1 MKKKIVFLL
10 VFVFFTNFLI
20 SITNSEVNKVDE
32 KVLEEIQE
40 KDDVRVIIKLEEK
53 SSYQKILNID
63 TKQQVIDSLNNN
75 IKHDFNDSF
84 SAIISE
90 DDLINLENNPN
101 VESIELVEVKQIFL
115 QDSVPLINATPT
127 WNLQINNV
135 NLTGLGETVCII
147 DTGINYSHSDF
158 GNCYGEN
165 NISSSCK
172 VIGGWDYCADD
183 VNCTMV
189 DNDPIDVHGHGTHV
203 AGIVGANGSI
213 KGVAPDIKI
222 VMIKASNSTG
232 SFWEDDLIKAVDWCV
247 NNASAFNI
255 SVISM
260 SLGGGLYD
268 SYCNADLLASSV
280 NNAIANN
287 ISVVVATGNDAK
299 STHIASPACIQ
310 NSTAIGSTTKSD
322 SISSFSNRNNLTDLF
337 APGSDINSTIISGGY
352 SGNTWSGT
360 SMATPH
366 VAGVFALIR
375 QFKKLETGQILTPQN
390 IEDYLK
396 NTGKQV
402 NDSGNSNLNFSRID
416 VYSAILSIDET
427 APNVV
432 LVSPND
438 NSLLSPQNISFK
450 CNATDELQL
459 SNLTMKIWNSTS
471 LYYENTTLASGN
483 SLEINFS
490 INLTE
495 DNYVW
500 NCFSLDNK
508 SNSDSESGN
517 FSLTINEKFVT
528 LSSPSNNS
536 YTNVNDTNFTCNS
549 QTDSVLQLANSTFY
563 LWNSTGNLTY
573 NETKNIS
580 GNSNETIFNF
590 TLTNEISYLWN
601 CLSYDNG
608 SELIFADANFTLIYD
623 ITNPNITLV
632 SPADGDSSL
641 TGTNN
646 VDFEYNVSEEN
657 LANCSLIINDIE
669 DQTNNS
675 INVSITNEFTKSL
688 SVGSYDWK
696 INCVDFAGNIQN
708 SSARTLI
715 INSPSSTSS
724 SSGGGG
730 GGGGGSSVEIIPSTH
745 NINQEQIKQG
755 ISKSLKVNNK
765 LNFNIQNE
773 EHSLIINKISSNELT
788 LTISSDPITLILKIG
803 ETKKVN
809 LNNNAYYDLEVF
821 LSSIKNSRANINIKS
836 INEKIPV
843 KTIFILDNKIN
854 QSFNESENESIK
866 ESNSFIIGLVIYDFV
881 LNKQTIVGSIIS
893 VFVVLIIYFLIRFKK
908 HFNKSKDK
916 VKRKKRPKSKKH

>member
-1 MKKKIVFLL
+1 MKKVLRFL
-10 VFVFFTNFLI
+10 FIFIFFTSFYI
-20 SITNSEVNKVDE
+20 SITNSEVNKIDE

-53 SSYQKILNID
+53 SSYQKILNVD
-63 TKQQVIDSLNNN
+63 TKQQIIDSLNNKV
-75 IKHDFNDSF
+75 KHDFNNSV
-84 SAIISE
+84 SAIIFEE
-90 DDLINLENNPN
+90 DLVNLENNLN
-101 VESIELVEVKQIFL
+101 VKSIELVGIKQIFL

-127 WNLQINNV
+127 WDLQINNV
-135 NLTGLGETVCII
+135 NLTGLDETVCII

-165 NISSSCK
+165 NVSSSCK

-189 DNDPIDVHGHGTHV
+189 DSDPMDVHGHGTHV

-232 SFWEDDLIKAVDWCV
+232 TFWEDDLIKAVDWCV

-390 IEDYLK
+390 IENYLK

-432 LVSPND
+432 LISPNND
-438 NSLLSPQNISFK
+438 SLLSPQNLTFK

-459 SNLTMKIWNSTS
+459 SNLTMRIWNSTS
-471 LYYENTTLASGN
+471 LYYENTTQALGN
-483 SLEINFS
+483 FLEVEFNFS
-490 INLTE
+490 LIE
-495 DNYVW
+495 DNYNW

-508 SNSDSESGN
+508 SNSASGN

-675 INVSITNEFTKSL
+675 INISITNEFTKSL

-715 INSPSSTSS
+715 INSPPSTST
-724 SSGGGG
+724 SGSGG
-730 GGGGGSSVEIIPSTH
+730 GGGGGSSSVGIISSTYK
-745 NINQEQIKQG
+745 IDQEQIEQG
-755 ISKSLKVNNK
+755 VSKNLKINDK
-765 LNFNIQNE
+765 LKFNVQNE
-773 EHSLIINKISSNELT
+773 EHGLIINKLSSNELT

-809 LNNNAYYDLEVF
+809 LNNNEYYDLEVI
-821 LSSIKNSRANINIKS
+821 LNSIKNSRANISIES

-843 KTIFILDNKIN
+843 RNIFNQGNEVN
-854 QSFNESENESIK
+854 QSVIELENISEGNG
-866 ESNSFIIGLVIYDFV
+866 FITGFV
-881 LNKQTIVGSIIS
+881 AGDITFNKQTIVGSIIS

-908 HFNKSKDK
+908 YFSKFKSK
-916 VKRKKRPKSKKH
+916 VKRKKSKIKK

>member
-1 MKKKIVFLL
+1 MKKVLRFL
-10 VFVFFTNFLI
+10 FIFIFFTSFYI
-20 SITNSEVNKVDE
+20 SITNSEVNKIDE

-40 KDDVRVIIKLEEK
+40 KNDVRVIIKLEEK
-53 SSYQKILNID
+53 SSYQKILNVD
-63 TKQQVIDSLNNN
+63 TKQQIIDSLNNKV
-75 IKHDFNDSF
+75 KHDFNNSV
-84 SAIISE
+84 SAIIFEE
-90 DDLINLENNPN
+90 DLVNLENNLN
-101 VESIELVEVKQIFL
+101 VKSIELVGIKQIFL

-127 WNLQINNV
+127 WDLQINNV
-135 NLTGLGETVCII
+135 NLTGLDETVCII

-165 NISSSCK
+165 NVSSSCK

-189 DNDPIDVHGHGTHV
+189 DSDPMDVHGHGTHV

-232 SFWEDDLIKAVDWCV
+232 TFWEDDLIKAVDWCV

-390 IEDYLK
+390 IENYLK

-432 LVSPND
+432 LISPNND
-438 NSLLSPQNISFK
+438 SLLSPQNLTFK

-459 SNLTMKIWNSTS
+459 SNLTMRIWNSTS
-471 LYYENTTLASGN
+471 LYYENTTQALGN
-483 SLEINFS
+483 FLEVEFNFS
-490 INLTE
+490 LIE
-495 DNYVW
+495 DNYNW

-508 SNSDSESGN
+508 SNSASGN

-675 INVSITNEFTKSL
+675 INISITNEFTKSL

-715 INSPSSTSS
+715 INSPPSTST
-724 SSGGGG
+724 SGSGG
-730 GGGGGSSVEIIPSTH
+730 GGGGGSSSVGIISSTYK
-745 NINQEQIKQG
+745 IDQEQIEQG
-755 ISKSLKVNNK
+755 VSKNLKINDK
-765 LNFNIQNE
+765 LKFNVQNE
-773 EHSLIINKISSNELT
+773 EHGLIINKLSSNELT

-809 LNNNAYYDLEVF
+809 LNNNEYYDLEVI
-821 LSSIKNSRANINIKS
+821 LNSIKNSRANISIES

-843 KTIFILDNKIN
+843 RNIFNQGNEVN
-854 QSFNESENESIK
+854 QSVIELENISEGNG
-866 ESNSFIIGLVIYDFV
+866 FITGFV
-881 LNKQTIVGSIIS
+881 AGDITFNKQTIVGSIIS

-908 HFNKSKDK
+908 YFSKFKSK
-916 VKRKKRPKSKKH
+916 VKRKKSKKKK

>member
-1 MKKKIVFLL
+1 MKKVLRFL
-10 VFVFFTNFLI
+10 FIFIFFTSFYI
-20 SITNSEVNKVDE
+20 SITNSEVNKIDE

-53 SSYQKILNID
+53 SSYQKILNVD
-63 TKQQVIDSLNNN
+63 TKQQIIDSLNNKV
-75 IKHDFNDSF
+75 KHDFNNSV
-84 SAIISE
+84 SAIIFEE
-90 DDLINLENNPN
+90 DLVNLENNLN
-101 VESIELVEVKQIFL
+101 VKSIELVGIKQIFL

-127 WNLQINNV
+127 WDLQINNV
-135 NLTGLGETVCII
+135 NLTGLDETVCII

-165 NISSSCK
+165 NVSSSCK

-189 DNDPIDVHGHGTHV
+189 DSDPMDVHGHGTHV

-232 SFWEDDLIKAVDWCV
+232 TFWEDDLIKAVDWCV

-390 IEDYLK
+390 IENYLK

-432 LVSPND
+432 LISPNND
-438 NSLLSPQNISFK
+438 SLLSPQNLTFK

-459 SNLTMKIWNSTS
+459 SNLTMRIWNSTS
-471 LYYENTTLASGN
+471 LYYENTTQALGN
-483 SLEINFS
+483 FLEVEFNFS
-490 INLTE
+490 LIE
-495 DNYVW
+495 DNYNW

-508 SNSDSESGN
+508 SNSASGN

-675 INVSITNEFTKSL
+675 INISITNEFTKSL

-715 INSPSSTSS
+715 INSPPSTST
-724 SSGGGG
+724 SGSGG
-730 GGGGGSSVEIIPSTH
+730 GGGGGSSSVGIISSTYK
-745 NINQEQIKQG
+745 IDQEQIEQG
-755 ISKSLKVNNK
+755 VSKNLKINDK
-765 LNFNIQNE
+765 LKFNVQNE
-773 EHSLIINKISSNELT
+773 EHGLIINKLSSNELT

-809 LNNNAYYDLEVF
+809 LNNNEYYDLEVI
-821 LSSIKNSRANINIKS
+821 LNSIKNSRANISIES

-843 KTIFILDNKIN
+843 RNIFNQGNEVN
-854 QSFNESENESIK
+854 QSVIELENISEGNG
-866 ESNSFIIGLVIYDFV
+866 FITGFV
-881 LNKQTIVGSIIS
+881 AGDITFNKQTIVGSIIS
-893 VFVVLIIYFLIRFKK
+893 VFAVLIIYFLIRFKK
-908 HFNKSKDK
+908 YFSKFKSK
-916 VKRKKRPKSKKH
+916 VKRKKSKKKK

>member
-1 MKKKIVFLL
+1 MKKVLRFL
-10 VFVFFTNFLI
+10 FIFIFFTSFYI
-20 SITNSEVNKVDE
+20 SITNSEVNKIDE

-53 SSYQKILNID
+53 SSYQKILNVD
-63 TKQQVIDSLNNN
+63 TKQQIIDSLNNKV
-75 IKHDFNDSF
+75 KHDFNNSV
-84 SAIISE
+84 SAIIFEE
-90 DDLINLENNPN
+90 DLVNLENNLN
-101 VESIELVEVKQIFL
+101 VKSIELVGIKQIFL

-127 WNLQINNV
+127 WDLQINNV

-165 NISSSCK
+165 NVSSSCK

-189 DNDPIDVHGHGTHV
+189 DSDPMDVHGHGTHV

-232 SFWEDDLIKAVDWCV
+232 TFWEDDLIKAVDWCV

-287 ISVVVATGNDAK
+287 ISVVVATGNDYN
-299 STHIASPACIQ
+299 STYIASPACIQ

-432 LVSPND
+432 LISPNND
-438 NSLLSPQNISFK
+438 SLLSPQNLTFK

-459 SNLTMKIWNSTS
+459 SNLTMRIWNSTS
-471 LYYENTTLASGN
+471 LYYENTTQALGN
-483 SLEINFS
+483 FLEVEFNFS
-490 INLTE
+490 LIE
-495 DNYVW
+495 DNYNW

-508 SNSDSESGN
+508 SNSASGN

-528 LSSPSNNS
+528 LSPPSNNS

-563 LWNSTGNLTY
+563 LWNSTGNLIY

-715 INSPSSTSS
+715 INSPPSTST
-724 SSGGGG
+724 SGSGG
-730 GGGGGSSVEIIPSTH
+730 GGGGGSSSVGIISSTYK
-745 NINQEQIKQG
+745 IDQEQIEQG
-755 ISKSLKVNNK
+755 VSKNLKINDK
-765 LNFNIQNE
+765 LKFNVQNE
-773 EHSLIINKISSNELT
+773 EHGLIINKLSSNELT

-809 LNNNAYYDLEVF
+809 LNNNEYYDLEVI
-821 LSSIKNSRANINIKS
+821 LNSIKNSRANISIES

-843 KTIFILDNKIN
+843 RNIFNQGNEVN
-854 QSFNESENESIK
+854 QSVIELENISEGNG
-866 ESNSFIIGLVIYDFV
+866 FITGFV
-881 LNKQTIVGSIIS
+881 AGDITFNKQTIVGSIIS

-908 HFNKSKDK
+908 YFSKFKSK
-916 VKRKKRPKSKKH
+916 VKRKKSKKKK

>member
-1 MKKKIVFLL
+1 MKKVLRFL
-10 VFVFFTNFLI
+10 FIFIFFTSFYI
-20 SITNSEVNKVDE
+20 SITNSEVNKIDE

-53 SSYQKILNID
+53 SSYQKILNVD
-63 TKQQVIDSLNNN
+63 TKQQIIDSLNNKV
-75 IKHDFNDSF
+75 KHDFNNSV
-84 SAIISE
+84 SAIIFEE
-90 DDLINLENNPN
+90 DLVNLENNLN
-101 VESIELVEVKQIFL
+101 VKSIELVGIKQIFL

-127 WNLQINNV
+127 WDLQINNV
-135 NLTGLGETVCII
+135 NLTGLDETVCII

-165 NISSSCK
+165 NVSSSCK

-189 DNDPIDVHGHGTHV
+189 DSDPMDVHGHGTHV

-232 SFWEDDLIKAVDWCV
+232 TFWEDDLIKAVDWCV

-390 IEDYLK
+390 IENYLK

-432 LVSPND
+432 LISPNND
-438 NSLLSPQNISFK
+438 SLLSPQNLTFK

-459 SNLTMKIWNSTS
+459 SNLTMRIWNSTS
-471 LYYENTTLASGN
+471 LYYENTTQALGN
-483 SLEINFS
+483 FLEVEFNFS
-490 INLTE
+490 LIE
-495 DNYVW
+495 DNYNW

-508 SNSDSESGN
+508 SNSASGN

-675 INVSITNEFTKSL
+675 INISITNEFTKSL

-715 INSPSSTSS
+715 INSPPSTST
-724 SSGGGG
+724 SGSGG
-730 GGGGGSSVEIIPSTH
+730 GGGGGSSSVGIISSTYK
-745 NINQEQIKQG
+745 IDQEQIEQG
-755 ISKSLKVNNK
+755 VSKNLKINDK
-765 LNFNIQNE
+765 LKFNVQNE
-773 EHSLIINKISSNELT
+773 EHGLIINKLSSNELT

-809 LNNNAYYDLEVF
+809 LNNNEYYDLEVI
-821 LSSIKNSRANINIKS
+821 LNSIKNSRANISIES

-843 KTIFILDNKIN
+843 RNIFNQGNEVN
-854 QSFNESENESIK
+854 QSVIELENISEGNG
-866 ESNSFIIGLVIYDFV
+866 FITGFV
-881 LNKQTIVGSIIS
+881 AGDITFNKQTIVGSIIS

-908 HFNKSKDK
+908 YFSKFKSK
-916 VKRKKRPKSKKH
+916 VKRKKSKKMK

>member
-1 MKKKIVFLL
+1 MKKVLRFL
-10 VFVFFTNFLI
+10 FIFIFFTSFYI
-20 SITNSEVNKVDE
+20 SITNSEVNKIDE

-40 KDDVRVIIKLEEK
+40 KNDVRVIIKLEEK
-53 SSYQKILNID
+53 SSYQKILNVD
-63 TKQQVIDSLNNN
+63 TKQQIIDSLNNKV
-75 IKHDFNDSF
+75 KHDFNNSV
-84 SAIISE
+84 SAIIFEE
-90 DDLINLENNPN
+90 DLVNLENNLN
-101 VESIELVEVKQIFL
+101 VKSIELVGIKQIFL

-127 WNLQINNV
+127 WDLQINNV
-135 NLTGLGETVCII
+135 NLTGLDETVCII

-165 NISSSCK
+165 NVSSSCK

-189 DNDPIDVHGHGTHV
+189 DSDPMDVHGHGTHV

-232 SFWEDDLIKAVDWCV
+232 TFWEDDLIKAVDWCV

-390 IEDYLK
+390 IENYLK

-432 LVSPND
+432 LISPNND
-438 NSLLSPQNISFK
+438 SLLSPQNLTFK

-459 SNLTMKIWNSTS
+459 SNLTMRIWNSTS
-471 LYYENTTLASGN
+471 LYYENTTQALGN
-483 SLEINFS
+483 FLEVEFNFS
-490 INLTE
+490 LIE
-495 DNYVW
+495 DNYNW

-508 SNSDSESGN
+508 SNSASGN

-675 INVSITNEFTKSL
+675 INISITNEFTKSL

-715 INSPSSTSS
+715 INSPPSTST
-724 SSGGGG
+724 SGSGG
-730 GGGGGSSVEIIPSTH
+730 GGGGGSSSVGIISSTYK
-745 NINQEQIKQG
+745 IDQEQIEQG
-755 ISKSLKVNNK
+755 VSKNLKINDK
-765 LNFNIQNE
+765 LKFNVQNE
-773 EHSLIINKISSNELT
+773 EHGLIINKLSSNELT

-809 LNNNAYYDLEVF
+809 LNNNEYYDLEVI
-821 LSSIKNSRANINIKS
+821 LNSIKNSRANISIES

-843 KTIFILDNKIN
+843 RNIFNQGNEVN
-854 QSFNESENESIK
+854 QSVIELENISEGNG
-866 ESNSFIIGLVIYDFV
+866 FITGFV
-881 LNKQTIVGSIIS
+881 AGDITFNKQTIVGSIIS

-908 HFNKSKDK
+908 YFSKFKSK
-916 VKRKKRPKSKKH
+916 VKRKKSKIKK

>member
-1 MKKKIVFLL
+1 MKKVLRFL
-10 VFVFFTNFLI
+10 FIFIFFTSFYI
-20 SITNSEVNKVDE
+20 SITNSEVNKIDE

-53 SSYQKILNID
+53 SSYQKILNVD
-63 TKQQVIDSLNNN
+63 TKQQIIDSLNNKV
-75 IKHDFNDSF
+75 KHDFNNSV
-84 SAIISE
+84 SAIIFEE
-90 DDLINLENNPN
+90 DLVNLENNLN
-101 VESIELVEVKQIFL
+101 VKSIELVGIKQIFL

-127 WNLQINNV
+127 WDLQINNV
-135 NLTGLGETVCII
+135 NLTGLDETVCII

-165 NISSSCK
+165 NVSSSCK

-189 DNDPIDVHGHGTHV
+189 DSDPMDVHGHGTHV

-232 SFWEDDLIKAVDWCV
+232 TFWEDDLIKAVDWCV

-390 IEDYLK
+390 IENYLK

-432 LVSPND
+432 LISPNND
-438 NSLLSPQNISFK
+438 SLLSPQNLTFK

-459 SNLTMKIWNSTS
+459 SNLTMRIWNSTS
-471 LYYENTTLASGN
+471 LYYENTTQALGN
-483 SLEINFS
+483 FLEVEFNFS
-490 INLTE
+490 LIE
-495 DNYVW
+495 DNYNW

-508 SNSDSESGN
+508 SNSASGN

-675 INVSITNEFTKSL
+675 INISITNEFTKSL

-715 INSPSSTSS
+715 INSPPSTST
-724 SSGGGG
+724 SGSGG
-730 GGGGGSSVEIIPSTH
+730 GGGGGSSSVGIISSTYK
-745 NINQEQIKQG
+745 IDQEQIEQG
-755 ISKSLKVNNK
+755 VSKNLKINDK
-765 LNFNIQNE
+765 LKFNVQNE
-773 EHSLIINKISSNELT
+773 EHGLIINKLSSNELT

-809 LNNNAYYDLEVF
+809 LNNNEYYDLEVI
-821 LSSIKNSRANINIKS
+821 LNSIKNSRANISIES

-843 KTIFILDNKIN
+843 RNIFNQGNEVN
-854 QSFNESENESIK
+854 QSVIELENISEGNG
-866 ESNSFIIGLVIYDFV
+866 FITGFV
-881 LNKQTIVGSIIS
+881 AGDITFNKQTIVGSIIS

-908 HFNKSKDK
+908 YFSKFKSK
-916 VKRKKRPKSKKH
+916 VKRKKSKKKK

>member
-1 MKKKIVFLL
+1 MKKVLRFL
-10 VFVFFTNFLI
+10 FIFIFFTSFYI
-20 SITNSEVNKVDE
+20 SITNSEVNKIDE

-53 SSYQKILNID
+53 SSYQKILNVD
-63 TKQQVIDSLNNN
+63 TKQQIIDSLNNKV
-75 IKHDFNDSF
+75 KHDFNNSV
-84 SAIISE
+84 SAIIFEE
-90 DDLINLENNPN
+90 DLVNLENNLN
-101 VESIELVEVKQIFL
+101 VKSIELVGIKQIFL

-127 WNLQINNV
+127 WDLQINNV

-165 NISSSCK
+165 NVSSSCK

-189 DNDPIDVHGHGTHV
+189 DSDPMDVHGHGTHV

-232 SFWEDDLIKAVDWCV
+232 TFWEDDLIKAVDWCV

-287 ISVVVATGNDAK
+287 ISVVVATGNDYNSAY
-299 STHIASPACIQ
+299 IASPACIQ

-432 LVSPND
+432 LISPNND
-438 NSLLSPQNISFK
+438 SLLSPQNLTFK

-459 SNLTMKIWNSTS
+459 SNLTMRIWNSTS
-471 LYYENTTLASGN
+471 LYYENTTQALGN
-483 SLEINFS
+483 FLEVEFNFS
-490 INLTE
+490 LIE
-495 DNYVW
+495 DNYNW

-508 SNSDSESGN
+508 SNSASGN

-563 LWNSTGNLTY
+563 LWNSTGNLIY

-623 ITNPNITLV
+623 ITNPNMTLV

-657 LANCSLIINDIE
+657 LVNCSLIINDIE

-715 INSPSSTSS
+715 INSPPSTST
-724 SSGGGG
+724 SGSGG
-730 GGGGGSSVEIIPSTH
+730 GGGGGSSSVGIISSTYK
-745 NINQEQIKQG
+745 IDQEQIEQG
-755 ISKSLKVNNK
+755 VSKNLKINDK
-765 LNFNIQNE
+765 LKFNVQNE
-773 EHSLIINKISSNELT
+773 EHGLIINKLSSNELT

-809 LNNNAYYDLEVF
+809 LNNNEYYDLEVI
-821 LSSIKNSRANINIKS
+821 LNSIKNSRANISIES

-843 KTIFILDNKIN
+843 RNIFNQGNEVN
-854 QSFNESENESIK
+854 QSVIELENISEGNE
-866 ESNSFIIGLVIYDFV
+866 FITGFV
-881 LNKQTIVGSIIS
+881 AGDITFNKQTIVGSIIS

-908 HFNKSKDK
+908 YFSKFKSK
-916 VKRKKRPKSKKH
+916 VKRKKSKKKK